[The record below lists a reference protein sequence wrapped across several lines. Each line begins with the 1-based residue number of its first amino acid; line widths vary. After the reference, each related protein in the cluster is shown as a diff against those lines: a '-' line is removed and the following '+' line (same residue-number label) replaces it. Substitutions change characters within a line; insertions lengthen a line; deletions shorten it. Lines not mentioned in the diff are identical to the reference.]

1 MQMSISTTTMK
12 NRITCCVS
20 SCFGVGAHTSFIATN
35 PAVHILHVESDSLVH
50 AMAVTFGLTHCVQ
63 FAHVEPFSHC
73 EVAHC
78 IVESFNAL
86 KYANAWR
93 ALFHAQWVY
102 MGIFA
107 MQA

>member
-1 MQMSISTTTMK
+1 MK
-12 NRITCCVS
+12 NKIACWVS
-20 SCFGVGAHTSFIATN
+20 LCLGVGAQMSFIATN
-35 PAVHILHVESDSLVH
+35 PAVHILHVESNSLVH
-50 AMAVTFGLTHCVQ
+50 AMAVTFGLAHSVQ

-73 EVAHC
+73 KVAHC